1 MIEVRWNG
9 ISLSNVISLAIQKD
23 QSIDFDFSLVGPE
36 STETSAANLDFSP
49 PSLGRAWNSSYHL
62 ISLFF
67 FTRSRGS
74 GTSKSSSSDP
84 GSRRGEA
91 KLSFPSNSDRYSNDR
106 DCPNQIT
113 RVGLRAL
120 SEPEVFILCVRTRG
134 GGRTA
139 TGHAKS

>member
-1 MIEVRWNG
+1 MERRIKE
-9 ISLSNVISLAIQKD
+9 ISVLSPYKKTQASIVLSPWSVPHRRTPARRTWTFPRLA
-23 QSIDFDFSLVGPE
+23 
-36 STETSAANLDFSP
+36 SAAVAGTP
-49 PSLGRAWNSSYHL
+49 RKTSSRSIAL
-62 ISLFF
+62 

-74 GTSKSSSSDP
+74 GTSKSSSSGHP

-91 KLSFPSNSDRYSNDR
+91 ELSFPSNSDRYSNDR